1 MECAAERRSI
11 RADSI
16 WYDLWMRKFTN
27 WAGTVVTAPSEW
39 IVPEHEDALQD
50 VVKRTIQRRGRIKVV
65 GAAHSFS
72 PIAAPV
78 DVALSLHNICG
89 IVSHDASKSE
99 VVVRAGT
106 RLKDLNAALAAR
118 GLALPIVGSIAEQA
132 IAGAISTATHG
143 SSLVHGNLASLV
155 TAVQLVNGK
164 GELLDIPSGDPR
176 LPGARVHLGALGVL
190 TSITLR
196 VVPAFRLAE
205 EIEQIPISEA
215 IRNLEAIAHSAE
227 YVKVWWIPRTQ
238 ETQVY
243 RYHRTDEP
251 ESTWPHPETL
261 RFIDNKIGQDRLFP
275 LFAAIQ
281 TQFPRTIPTINRW
294 LAKTLLRPRLVGT
307 SSLMLSTV
315 MPARHRET
323 EAAVPLS
330 LASDAVSRVVHMIE
344 KESYGA
350 NFPLEIRFVRGDD
363 NWMSPAQGRDTCQ
376 IGAYTTQMHDTD
388 AFFSSF
394 WRTLKPLSPRPHF
407 GKEHAYTVDDVRPLY
422 PHVERFLALRDEID
436 PQRVF
441 CSPHLRRLLG

>member
-1 MECAAERRSI
+1 MSEHDFLSASTPAA
-11 RADSI
+11 
-16 WYDLWMRKFTN
+16 
-27 WAGTVVTAPSEW
+27 
-39 IVPEHEDALQD
+39 DAL
-50 VVKRTIQRRGRIKVV
+50 VLE
-65 GAAHSFS
+65 SF
-72 PIAAPV
+72 
-78 DVALSLHNICG
+78 DGQEELSLPFLYSLQFLSKDRKLDFKKMMGKAVTITLVLPDKSKRYICG

-132 IAGAISTATHG
+132 IAGALSTATHG

-155 TAVQLVNGK
+155 TAVQLVDGK
-164 GELLDIPSGDPR
+164 GDLLDIPSGDPR

-215 IRNLEAIAHSAE
+215 TRNLEAIAHSAE

-294 LAKTLLRPRLVGT
+294 LAKTLLRPRVALQVN
-307 SSLMLSTV
+307 L
-315 MPARHRET
+315 
-323 EAAVPLS
+323 
-330 LASDAVSRVVHMIE
+330 DF
-344 KESYGA
+344 
-350 NFPLEIRFVRGDD
+350 FPV
-363 NWMSPAQGRDTCQ
+363 
-376 IGAYTTQMHDTD
+376 
-388 AFFSSF
+388 
-394 WRTLKPLSPRPHF
+394 
-407 GKEHAYTVDDVRPLY
+407 
-422 PHVERFLALRDEID
+422 LR
-436 PQRVF
+436 
-441 CSPHLRRLLG
+441 L